1 MHSVVVLLLLLGVCV
16 AAPAA
21 AQQPIPTD
29 SAQIATP
36 LASPAPDSPAPP
48 VPPTPAQ
55 QRYLEGLRTA
65 GRGIAQIK
73 DGLGRLARSQTAHDT
88 LRTRQAGKR
97 LGGLCGAAR
106 GFMVSG
112 RAQMEPAAYEPPTRK
127 PAWVLMVRLDSLSA
141 YASTCQRSAGK
152 TPTPVAT
159 ELLGRIRNYELALA
173 NFRSAIGLPNR

>member
-1 MHSVVVLLLLLGVCV
+1 MLLGVYFT
-16 AAPAA
+16 APAA
-21 AQQPIPTD
+21 AQQPIPAD
-29 SAQIATP
+29 SAPISSP
-36 LASPAPDSPAPP
+36 PASLAPDSPPPP

-65 GRGIAQIK
+65 ARGIAQIK
-73 DGLGRLARSQTAHDT
+73 DGLSRLARTQTAHDT

-112 RAQMEPAAYEPPTRK
+112 RAQMQPAVYEPPTRK
-127 PAWVLMVRLDSLSA
+127 PAWALTVRLDSLSA
-141 YASTCQRSAGK
+141 YASTCQQSAGK

-159 ELLGRIRNYELALA
+159 ELLDRIRKYELALA